1 MKFKKNIKILTQILN
16 IEGVKVISH
25 SQYKGI
31 GIILQIESL
40 TNDCV
45 CPRCGMKSHKLHQN
59 HRYIIK
65 DLPLGEQ
72 QVFLE
77 INKRQFKCDKCKKP
91 FSEELEFVDSRRKY
105 TKRLANQTIKE
116 VLDSDIQS
124 ISQKGNLTTEEIERI
139 LKDASKKFVIEKP
152 SYLKRLGIDEI
163 ALVKGKGNY
172 CAVLVDLD
180 KSQLLAI
187 LPGRTKE
194 IIRKV
199 FEEWGKEVL
208 DNIEEVSIDLWQGYK
223 NLVNE
228 LIPNAQVVADR
239 FHVMTQVNKELDLQR
254 KREKREIEDS
264 IKNEKSQSNKDE
276 YEKILDGLKKSKYA
290 LLKNEKGLNE
300 EQIKKLAQ
308 VKEVSPTLKLMHDL
322 KEKIRKIFDETD
334 DWLVGLFELGL
345 WLSKAKKHFPISQK
359 TIIRWIDEIIAYF
372 DNGTTSGVVEGINNK
387 LKLIKRSGYGFRNFE
402 NFRARCLL
410 HWSFIY

>member
-91 FSEELEFVDSRRKY
+91 FSEELDFVDSRRKY

-199 FEEWGKEVL
+199 LEEWGKEVL